1 MDDLANAVYRTA
13 KSAIPSVLVMAHS
26 HPKETRGGA
35 EIAALTLFQALK
47 SRSAQTWFLGCAGAK
62 SESRLGATLTQPY
75 GPDDYLYHPGAEFD
89 YFKFANPDPNFP
101 KALGK
106 LVSELR
112 PDIIHSHHFVRFG
125 IESFSVIKRYSPNTR
140 IVLSLHE
147 FLAICNH
154 HGQMVKTKTMHLCER
169 ESYSACASCFPL
181 FRPRD
186 FFLRKRY
193 IQMFFEDVDLFISP
207 SRFLAERFRDWG
219 LPEHKLAV
227 LENMPPTVHG
237 QVATRASQE
246 PTPAARPAARRGK
259 ATATSSAGTPVAR
272 TGVSAPPTPAA
283 RRGKATATSSA
294 STPVASTGVSAPARP
309 LRFGFFGQMS
319 PLKGITVLIEAAKY
333 LNKMEVRGAT
343 IEIHGD
349 YSNQPPTFQTAVIEA
364 LAEAGQS
371 VVYHGAYDNRD
382 VHRLMQRMDAVVVPS
397 TWWENSPVVIQE
409 ALANGKPVICSD
421 IGGMAEKV
429 VPGVNGL
436 HFAVGQATSLAQVI
450 MDLTDNPERLA
461 EMTAIMRRPLTV
473 DVALDAH
480 LSLYRSIL
488 SK

>member
-1 MDDLANAVYRTA
+1 MDDLAKTVYKTA
-13 KSAIPSVLVMAHS
+13 KSTIPSVLIMTHS

-47 SRSAQTWFLGCAGAK
+47 SRSAQTWFLGCAGVK
-62 SESRLGATLTQPY
+62 SESRLGVPLTQPY

-112 PDIIHSHHFVRFG
+112 PDIVHSHHFARFG
-125 IESFSVIKRYSPNTR
+125 VESFSVIKRYSPNTR

-154 HGQMVKTKTMHLCER
+154 HGQMVKTNTMHLCER
-169 ESYSACASCFPL
+169 ESYSACASCFPHL
-181 FRPRD
+181 KQRD

-193 IQMFFEDVDLFISP
+193 IQTFFQDVDLFISP
-207 SRFLAERFRDWG
+207 SQFLADRFQDWG
-219 LPEHKLAV
+219 LPKHKLAV
-227 LENMPPTVHG
+227 LENMPPTV
-237 QVATRASQE
+237 QSYAAAPAETATSEATASQRSAR
-246 PTPAARPAARRGK
+246 AARPAARRGNA
-259 ATATSSAGTPVAR
+259 ATAGASATMA
-272 TGVSAPPTPAA
+272 SMAP
-283 RRGKATATSSA
+283 
-294 STPVASTGVSAPARP
+294 STGGSVGAPTTPARP

-319 PLKGITVLIEAAKY
+319 PLKGITVLIDAAKY
-333 LNKMEVRGAT
+333 LNKMDVHGAT
-343 IEIHGD
+343 IEIYGD

-409 ALANGKPVICSD
+409 AFANGRPVICSD

-436 HFAVGQATSLAQVI
+436 HFAVGRATSLARVI
-450 MDLTDNPERLA
+450 MDFAEHPQRLA
-461 EMTAIMRRPLTV
+461 EMTAIMRRPLTL
-473 DVALDAH
+473 DAALDAH
-480 LSLYRSIL
+480 LRLYRSIL
-488 SK
+488 PQ

>member
-1 MDDLANAVYRTA
+1 MDDLAKSVYRTT
-13 KSAIPSVLVMAHS
+13 KSTIPSVLIMTHS
-26 HPKETRGGA
+26 HPRETRGGA

-47 SRSAQTWFLGCAGAK
+47 GRSAQTWFLGCAGVR

-75 GPDDYLYHPGAEFD
+75 GPDDYLYHPGADFD

-112 PDIIHSHHFVRFG
+112 PDIVHSHHFSRFG
-125 IESFSVIKRYSPNTR
+125 VECFSIIKRYSPHTR

-169 ESYSACASCFPL
+169 ETYSDCASCFPQ
-181 FRPRD
+181 FRQRD

-193 IQMFFEDVDLFISP
+193 IQTFLEDVDLFVSP
-207 SRFLAERFRDWG
+207 SRFLADRFREWG
-219 LPEHKLAV
+219 LPEHKIAV
-227 LENMPPTVHG
+227 LENMPPVVPGHE
-237 QVATRASQE
+237 AISASQE
-246 PTPAARPAARRGK
+246 PTAGFRPAARRAK
-259 ATATSSAGTPVAR
+259 AAASAGVAV
-272 TGVSAPPTPAA
+272 GSIPL
-283 RRGKATATSSA
+283 
-294 STPVASTGVSAPARP
+294 RP

-319 PLKGITVLIEAAKY
+319 PLKGISVLIDAAKL
-333 LNKMEVRGAT
+333 LNKMNIRGAV
-343 IEIHGD
+343 IDIYGD
-349 YSNQPPTFQTAVIEA
+349 YSNQPPVFQAAVVEA
-364 LAEAGQS
+364 LAEAGQTVS
-371 VVYHGAYDNRD
+371 YHGAYDNRD

-409 ALANGKPVICSD
+409 AFANGKPVICSD

-436 HFAVGQATSLAQVI
+436 HFSVGQAASLAAVI
-450 MDLTDNPERLA
+450 MDLVDNRERLS
-461 EMTAIMRRPLTV
+461 EMTAIMRRPLSL
-473 DVALDAH
+473 DMALDAH
-480 LSLYRSIL
+480 LDLYRALLPQQADNVSN
-488 SK
+488 

>member
-1 MDDLANAVYRTA
+1 MNDLAKAVYKTPM
-13 KSAIPSVLVMAHS
+13 STTPSVLIMTHS

-47 SRSAQTWFLGCAGAK
+47 NRSAQTWFLGCAGVK
-62 SESRLGATLTQPY
+62 SEFRLGATLTQPY

-112 PDIIHSHHFVRFG
+112 PDIVHSHHFARFG
-125 IESFSVIKRYSPNTR
+125 VESFSVIKRYSPKTR

-154 HGQMVKTKTMHLCER
+154 HGQMVKTQTMHLCER
-169 ESYSACASCFPL
+169 ESYSACASCFPHL
-181 FRPRD
+181 RQRD

-207 SRFLAERFRDWG
+207 SHFLADRFREWG
-219 LPEHKLAV
+219 LPAHKLAV
-227 LENMPPTVHG
+227 LENMPPTAADHSA
-237 QVATRASQE
+237 VAASPRAVSRP
-246 PTPAARPAARRGK
+246 PTARRSKTASSAAVSFSAAAAR
-259 ATATSSAGTPVAR
+259 AGEGRA
-272 TGVSAPPTPAA
+272 
-283 RRGKATATSSA
+283 
-294 STPVASTGVSAPARP
+294 

-319 PLKGITVLIEAAKY
+319 PLKGTSVLIDAAKY
-333 LNKMEVRGAT
+333 LNKMDVRGVT
-343 IEIHGD
+343 IEIYGD
-349 YSNQPPTFQTAVIEA
+349 YSNQPPTFQAAVVEA

-382 VHRLMQRMDAVVVPS
+382 VHRLMQEMDAVVVPS

-409 ALANGKPVICSD
+409 ALANGKPVICSN

-450 MDLTDNPERLA
+450 MDLADHPERLA
-461 EMTAIMRRPLTV
+461 EMAATMPRPFTP
-473 DVALDAH
+473 DAALDAH
-480 LSLYRSIL
+480 LTLYRSIL
-488 SK
+488 GP

>member
-1 MDDLANAVYRTA
+1 MDDLTKAIYKTA
-13 KSAIPSVLVMAHS
+13 MSTIPSVLIMTHS
-26 HPKETRGGA
+26 HPRETRGGA

-47 SRSAQTWFLGCAGAK
+47 SRSGQSWFLGCAGVR

-106 LVSELR
+106 LVAELR
-112 PDIIHSHHFVRFG
+112 PDIVHSHHFARFG
-125 IESFSVIKRYSPNTR
+125 VESFSVIKRYSPNTR
-140 IVLSLHE
+140 VVLSLHE

-169 ESYSACASCFPL
+169 ESYSACADCFPQ
-181 FRPRD
+181 FRQRD

-207 SRFLAERFRDWG
+207 SRFLADRFRDWG

-227 LENMPPTVHG
+227 LENMPPTV
-237 QVATRASQE
+237 QVHATAPVSE
-246 PTPAARPAARRGK
+246 EVAARPATRRGK
-259 ATATSSAGTPVAR
+259 ATAT
-272 TGVSAPPTPAA
+272 
-283 RRGKATATSSA
+283 ATANA
-294 STPVASTGVSAPARP
+294 SLVAENLRLITPARP

-319 PLKGITVLIEAAKY
+319 PLKGITVLIDAARL

-343 IEIHGD
+343 IEIYGD

-371 VVYHGAYDNRD
+371 VAYHGAYDNRD

-429 VPGVNGL
+429 VPGVNGM
-436 HFAVGQATSLAQVI
+436 HFAVGQATSLASVI
-450 MDLTDNPERLA
+450 MDLVDRPERLA
-461 EMTAIMRRPLTV
+461 EMTAIMRRPLSL
-473 DVALDAH
+473 DAALDAH
-480 LSLYRSIL
+480 LDLYRAL
-488 SK
+488 QPQ